1 MASAIWTGRESCA
14 RFNSP
19 KCLCAAHLA
28 AGMRKGVCRTVTT
41 ASEMPP
47 AVRLRAMRRV
57 LDSRCL
63 RSGLRVSKK
72 SRTRKAIAV
81 AAAPPHRTS
90 RVCPF
95 MRWKMPAPREF
106 TSFQSGVLATLPSSV
121 ARFLPFDAGE
131 ESYDATAGPQEAG
144 KAAPDDRERVHPRR
158 GRRLYRSR
166 RASRLERRGAARQ
179 RRHRVREKHS
189 RRRVGPQHRGPSRPD
204 AAHPDDRRAA
214 LHRAGLLPGAHA
226 RSRAVSDRGPH
237 RRHPPDSGPDGAVR
251 HALREGKHRRIS
263 ERDAGARPAD
273 SHGRRPGRLPAHPA
287 QALAGHTLQGSGLG
301 SSVILRLATRQSL
314 RRSRGRAKAAM
325 ATARGYGSPA
335 KAESRYGDGASD
347 LSSEAHCAKEE
358 ATKTLPPGSNNGS
371 ARGASPGGTR
381 DSRRAS
387 EAPGMRPAPPTAT
400 ERLLLTS
407 RRPFRS
413 W

>member
-1 MASAIWTGRESCA
+1 M
-14 RFNSP
+14 RFSSP
-19 KCLCAAHLA
+19 KCLCSAHLA
-28 AGMRKGVCRTVTT
+28 AGTRKGVCRIVTT
-41 ASEMPP
+41 ANEMPP
-47 AVRLRAMRRV
+47 AVRLRATRRG

-63 RSGLRVSKK
+63 RSGLRLSKK
-72 SRTRKAIAV
+72 TRTRKATAV
-81 AAAPPHRTS
+81 AAAPPHTTS

-95 MRWKMPAPREF
+95 IAVEDAGSAWEF
-106 TSFQSGVLATLPSSV
+106 TSLQSDVFGVLPSSV
-121 ARFLPFDAGE
+121 ARFLPFDARE

-144 KAAPDDRERVHPRR
+144 KIALDDRERVYPRR
-158 GRRLYRSR
+158 GWRLYRAR
-166 RASRLERRGAARQ
+166 RASRLECRGAARQ
-179 RRHRVREKHS
+179 RRHRVREKHP
-189 RRRVGPQHRGPSRPD
+189 RRRVGPQHRGPPRPD
-204 AAHPDDRRAA
+204 VAHPDDRRAA

-358 ATKTLPPGSNNGS
+358 ATKDLLPSPLQSRITNHQSPISSGSH
-371 ARGASPGGTR
+371 SP
-381 DSRRAS
+381 RA
-387 EAPGMRPAPPTAT
+387 AP
-400 ERLLLTS
+400 
-407 RRPFRS
+407 
-413 W
+413 